1 MSWDFENAKQL
12 ELQLEDTRDEWEK
25 NGFKTKEDWVKA
37 CYFDREFKYL
47 TKGGNHFDYLTE
59 NS

>member
-25 NGFKTKEDWVKA
+25 NGFKTKEEWCKA
-37 CYFDREFKYL
+37 CAFDREFKYL
-47 TKGGNHFDYLTE
+47 SQGGHHFDYLTKT
-59 NS
+59 S